1 MAATLISLV
10 TMAIFSE
17 LPGLFSFRLDVRDK
31 AGMRAQKAVDI
42 VSHIIWIVIP
52 VASFCFWG
60 LTLYHRDEIHQTRF
74 YLASAVFLL
83 SFGISF
89 CGCLFE
95 RKLPW
100 LGQFS
105 TDVIL
110 LLYMSLVSYFRGT
123 EFQDIDFQFEPQQQQ
138 VNADEE
144 DGLNNN
150 NNGESTKALP

>member
-1 MAATLISLV
+1 MAV
-10 TMAIFSE
+10 FSE
-17 LPGLFSFRLDVRDK
+17 LPGLFSFRVDVRDES
-31 AGMRAQKAVDI
+31 GMRAQKVVEI
-42 VSHIIWIVIP
+42 ISHIIWVVIP

-123 EFQDIDFQFEPQQQQ
+123 EFQDIDFQFEPQQ
-138 VNADEE
+138 VNVEE

-150 NNGESTKALP
+150 NNNGESAKAVA